1 MKILVTVMAEFL
13 LLSEF
18 GVHLAELTLDRE
30 GALAV
35 RQVRTRIF
43 FTVYNTLFRS
53 SVRELRHGQY
63 FLEMIW
69 QFLTE

>member
-1 MKILVTVMAEFL
+1 MAEFL

-30 GALAV
+30 GALAI

-43 FTVYNTLFRS
+43 LTVYNTLFKS

-63 FLEMIW
+63 FLEM
-69 QFLTE
+69 TR